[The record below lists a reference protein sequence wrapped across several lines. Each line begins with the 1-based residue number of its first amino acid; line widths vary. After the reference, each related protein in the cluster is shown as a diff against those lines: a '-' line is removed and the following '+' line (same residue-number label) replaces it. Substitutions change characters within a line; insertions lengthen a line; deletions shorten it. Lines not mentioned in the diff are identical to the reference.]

1 MFSMIPRLLDLPSTF
16 FDTISGE
23 DSGTGKQMENN
34 FDWYTHMNQT
44 IQYFLLLEKLAY
56 RNKIALKKET

>member
-44 IQYFLLLEKLAY
+44 IQYFLSLEKLA
-56 RNKIALKKET
+56 